1 MLGLDAKSNPEGFI
15 QGFNDNPFHRYLG
28 WRLLNNAQ
36 ITGACVYSAT
46 IRPPRVSVAASMVA
60 LSRL

>member
-28 WRLLNNAQ
+28 LQ
-36 ITGACVYSAT
+36 IVEQRADYG
-46 IRPPRVSVAASMVA
+46 
-60 LSRL
+60 LSLIHI